1 MTGNVHKREFSKVT
15 LPEIFQEE
23 DRGLSRCG
31 TPIRVLASSTSTH
44 RYKNDLTGI
53 ALICDELTVLLEKS
67 NGDVIPALGI
77 EVDFPFQ
84 PNAKGFVIDWRQHL
98 DHIDCY
104 KVKVV
109 FNIAGI
115 VGEYYYGAFD
125 LKQWSWELAKGTV
138 QVFSVLDDY
147 VRTTGINYGDSGFCD
162 TIRFDGTFGEMQ
174 PNYQTENIT
183 YHDRE
188 RKKVRREAIRTYYL
202 NTSFLVNCFTSK
214 IDENHLLAASQ
225 IYITEHNPFNHEQYR
240 EFPVILSEE
249 ESPTFEY
256 PKGGYAVVR
265 AVFLDKKAYYESKY
279 NGKTSGV
286 ANVSLELPKGIDCDG
301 GGGDTCLDATVT
313 NGGSYVDTVASG
325 GTLLLPTENITVNG
339 NLLVNKPSVEDY
351 NVEVVDSENNA
362 VSTSIS
368 GGKVVIDDLPC
379 APDTY
384 NWKFQ
389 FINQTDTIQIEVDTS
404 MLHTFTSGSG
414 VNIGTMEVSTDGV
427 NYTPITY
434 PFTPSVGTLYF
445 KRSTALITATY
456 TMNQ

>member
-1 MTGNVHKREFSKVT
+1 MAGNVHKKEFNKVT

-23 DRGLSRCG
+23 DRGLNRCAN
-31 TPIRVLASSTSTH
+31 PIRVLASSTSTH

-53 ALICDELTVLLEKS
+53 ALICDDLTILLEKS

-84 PNAKGFVIDWRQHL
+84 SNAKGFVIDWRQHL
-98 DHIDCY
+98 NDIDCY
-104 KVKVV
+104 KVKVA
-109 FNIAGI
+109 FDIAGI

-138 QVFSVLDDY
+138 QVFSVIDDY

-188 RKKVRREAIRTYYL
+188 RKKVRREAVRTYYL

-256 PKGGYAVVR
+256 PKGGYASVH

-286 ANVSLELPKGIDCDG
+286 ANVSLELPKGIDCDNG
-301 GGGDTCLDATVT
+301 GGGTCPGATVNIVDSNSNPIGSVT
-313 NGGSYVDTVASG
+313 VPSGGSDTF
-325 GTLLLPTENITVNG
+325 
-339 NLLVNKPSVEDY
+339 
-351 NVEVVDSENNA
+351 
-362 VSTSIS
+362 
-368 GGKVVIDDLPC
+368 VIEDLPC
-379 APDTY
+379 SVDSKE
-384 NWKFQ
+384 WVLQ
-389 FINQTDTIQIEVDTS
+389 FIDQTDIIQVATDAGNIA
-404 MLHTFTSGSG
+404 TFASGSG
-414 VNIGTMEVSTDGV
+414 ANIGTIEVSTDGIT
-427 NYTPITY
+427 YAPISY
-434 PFTPSVGTLYF
+434 PFTPSAGTYYF

-456 TMNQ
+456 TISE

>member
-1 MTGNVHKREFSKVT
+1 MVGNVHKKEYSKVT

-23 DRGLSRCG
+23 DRGLNRCT

-53 ALICDELTVLLEKS
+53 ALICDDLTILLEKS
-67 NGDVIPALGI
+67 NGDVITALGI
-77 EVDFPFQ
+77 EVNFPFQ

-162 TIRFDGTFGEMQ
+162 SIRFDGTFGEMQ
-174 PNYQTENIT
+174 PNYQIENIT

-214 IDENHLLAASQ
+214 LDENHLLVASQ

-286 ANVSLELPKGIDCDG
+286 ANVSLELPKGVDCS

-313 NGGSYVDTVASG
+313 NGGAYSDTVVSG
-325 GTLLLPTENITVNG
+325 GTLLLPNENITVNG
-339 NLLVNKPSVEDY
+339 NLLINKPSVEDY
-351 NVEVVDSENNA
+351 DVEVVDGDDSPIG
-362 VSTSIS
+362 VIS
-368 GGKVVIDDLPC
+368 GGKVVV
-379 APDTY
+379 ADTY

-389 FINQTDTIQIEVDTS
+389 FIDQTDTIQIEVDAT
-404 MLHTFTSGSG
+404 MLHTFASGSG

-427 NYTPITY
+427 TYAPITY
-434 PFTPSVGTLYF
+434 PFTPSVGTLYL

-456 TMNQ
+456 TMIQ

>member
-1 MTGNVHKREFSKVT
+1 MAGNVHKKEFSKVT

-23 DRGLSRCG
+23 DRGLSRCA
-31 TPIRVLASSTSTH
+31 TPIRVLASQASTH

-53 ALICDELTVLLEKS
+53 ALICDDLTIMLEKS

-109 FNIAGI
+109 FDIAGI

-125 LKQWSWELAKGTV
+125 LKHWSWELAKGTV
-138 QVFSVLDDY
+138 QVFSVIDDY

-183 YHDRE
+183 YHNRE
-188 RKKVRREAIRTYYL
+188 RKKVRREAVRTYYL

-256 PKGGYAVVR
+256 PKGGYASVH

-286 ANVSLELPKGIDCDG
+286 ANVSLELPKGIDCDDG
-301 GGGDTCLDATVT
+301 GGGTCADGTVNIVDSNSNPIGSVT
-313 NGGSYVDTVASG
+313 VPSGGSDTFV
-325 GTLLLPTENITVNG
+325 VN
-339 NLLVNKPSVEDY
+339 
-351 NVEVVDSENNA
+351 
-362 VSTSIS
+362 
-368 GGKVVIDDLPC
+368 DLPC
-379 APDTY
+379 SADSKE
-384 NWKFQ
+384 WVLQ
-389 FINQTDTIQIEVDTS
+389 FIDQTDVIQVLADANNIA
-404 MLHTFTSGSG
+404 TFTSGSG
-414 VNIGTMEVSTDGV
+414 ANIGVMEVSTDGV
-427 NYTPITY
+427 TYAPITF
-434 PFTPSVGTLYF
+434 PFTPSVGTYYF

-456 TMNQ
+456 TISE